1 MSSPRLPASLSRFL
15 PDVFTRL
22 LIATVVLA
30 TVLPASGA
38 AVPVVD
44 RVTDVG
50 IALMFFLYGARLAP
64 KAVVDGATH
73 WRLHLLVFASTFAL
87 FPLLGLLIGR
97 LPEAILPHDLAV
109 GLLFLCLLP
118 STIQSSLAF
127 TAIAGGNVPAAMCS
141 ATISNLAGTVVTP
154 ALVGLLLSGEQ
165 GTPMLDAVVQIVE
178 LLLLPFAL
186 GQISRPWIGGFV
198 ARHKSLLGM
207 VDRGTIL
214 LVVYGAFGKAVQ
226 EGIWH
231 ALPPASLGVVLAIE
245 AVLLATV
252 LTLTGVAARAFGFDR
267 ADEIAIVF
275 CGSKKSLAT
284 GVPMAGVLF
293 AGPTL
298 GTVLL
303 PVMLF
308 HQMQLMVCAVLARRW
323 GAETAEATAAEAA

>member
-1 MSSPRLPASLSRFL
+1 MPLPRLPASLSRFL
-15 PDVFTRL
+15 PDMFTRL
-22 LIATVVLA
+22 LVLSVVAATL
-30 TVLPASGA
+30 LPATGW
-38 AVPVVD
+38 AVPAVD
-44 RVTDVG
+44 HLTEAG

-64 KAVVDGATH
+64 RAVLDGVTH
-73 WRLHLLVFASTFAL
+73 WRLHLLVFVSTFGL
-87 FPLLGLLIGR
+87 FPLLGLAIGR
-97 LPEAILPHDLAV
+97 LPDAVLPADLAT

-154 ALVGLLLSGEQ
+154 MLVGFLLSGRQ
-165 GTPMLDAVVQIVE
+165 GTPMMDAVGQIVE

-186 GQISRPWIGGFV
+186 GQILRPFV
-198 ARHKSLLGM
+198 GDFVKRHGRLLGM

-214 LVVYGAFGKAVQ
+214 LVVYAAFGKAVT

-231 ALPPASLGVVLAIE
+231 TLPPSGLVVLLAIE
-245 AVLLATV
+245 AALLAAV
-252 LTLTGVAARAFGFDR
+252 LTATRIAARGFGFDR

-275 CGSKKSLAT
+275 CGSKKSLAS

-293 AGPTL
+293 AGPKL
-298 GTVLL
+298 GMILL

-323 GAETAEATAAEAA
+323 ARDGAAAPEAL